1 MNLGELSRASG
12 KLKKSKR
19 IGRGHGSGNGLYAGR
34 GVKGQNSR
42 GHGVR
47 PGFEG
52 GQNPLYMRLPKL
64 RGTSNKS
71 HNIGIFRADHS
82 ALNVSQLERLEA
94 GTVVTPELVQQ
105 LGWVKKMGKKGLK
118 ILGQGELTKALTVH
132 CHAVSESAKAK
143 IEAAGGS
150 VEVIVG

>member
-1 MNLGELSRASG
+1 MKLGQLSRASG

-34 GVKGQNSR
+34 GIKGQNSR
-42 GHGVR
+42 GTGVR

-52 GQNPLYMRLPKL
+52 GQNPLYMRTPKL
-64 RGTSNKS
+64 RGTSNKA
-71 HNIGIFRADHS
+71 HNIGIFRANHS
-82 ALNVSQLERLEA
+82 ALNVSQLDRLEA

-118 ILGQGELTKALTVH
+118 ILGQGELSKALTVH
-132 CHAVSESAKAK
+132 CHAVSESARAK